1 MMERTSTA
9 SRERILKVAE
19 RMFAEEGFD
28 RARVELIAAEAGV
41 NKALI
46 YYYFKCKEDMLDR
59 IVEQIIDEG
68 RELQQSVLEE
78 MGEALADEPVPEEL
92 YKKGLAKAL
101 EMLEQ
106 RKDVLN
112 IVYMEALKKQD
123 AKNPLF
129 RYFDSTLKLP
139 LLAGEHA
146 SRATDRAALSI
157 QTFYLGFLPLLCFV
171 LLNEKWC
178 QHYHVP
184 VEEAKARFLDRFYH
198 EFYVDTVLRMLK

>member
-1 MMERTSTA
+1 MERTSTA

-19 RMFAEEGFD
+19 QMFAEEGFD
-28 RARVELIAAEAGV
+28 RARVELIAAKAGV

-46 YYYFKCKEDMLDR
+46 YYYFKSKEEMLDR
-59 IVEQIIDEG
+59 IVEQIIEEG
-68 RELQQSVLEE
+68 RALQETVLQE
-78 MGEALADEPVPEEL
+78 MGEAPTGEPVPEEL

-101 EMLEQ
+101 EMLER

-112 IVYMEALKKQD
+112 IVYMQALKKQES
-123 AKNPLF
+123 KNPLF
-129 RYFDSTLKLP
+129 RYFDSTLQMP
-139 LLAGEHA
+139 LFPGEHA
-146 SRATDRAALSI
+146 ARPADRVALSI

-184 VEEAKARFLDRFYH
+184 LEEAKARFLDRFYH
-198 EFYVDTVLRMLK
+198 EFYVDTILRMVK